1 MSGINHQNMH
11 GLLLDCYDYLITKD
25 GACDSAPLMRPIAE
39 AAMSSCERAAQGTQ
53 AVQRVVILYLG
64 TFVGYPN
71 NRRGGCRPDKHLCP
85 LINTNYIVYIYIY
98 FDIIYV
104 FAWHMPSA
112 LLELGSVCLNYLN
125 LLAVLTYFSQVRSL
139 FLPRPSWKTPF
150 QCITDVFVP
159 SW

>member
-64 TFVGYPN
+64 NIRWVSKQQTQG
-71 NRRGGCRPDKHLCP
+71 
-85 LINTNYIVYIYIY
+85 
-98 FDIIYV
+98 
-104 FAWHMPSA
+104 MS
-112 LLELGSVCLNYLN
+112 
-125 LLAVLTYFSQVRSL
+125 
-139 FLPRPSWKTPF
+139 PR
-150 QCITDVFVP
+150 
-159 SW
+159 